1 MKHNTPAFTTALAL
15 LIAAACISCADSSTA
30 DSSTADSADT
40 SASDNTA
47 AVTDSAETAADPY
60 GGLEIRDFGGEVFHI
75 VGQNTTS
82 RQNFYFEELEGDLVN
97 DALHD
102 RDRAV
107 EERLNITLE
116 YTSHEDR
123 AEAANL
129 VQRAVTAG
137 EETYDMV
144 ITALSQG
151 INTLTTAEML
161 YDLREI
167 PYLTLDSV
175 YWNKSMYNNMHFFGK
190 QYFTTSPISA
200 QLYVTPIV
208 MIYNKRLAEDL
219 DLGNIYQ
226 VVLDGKWTVDLLAEM
241 TKDFSADLNS
251 DGKMDENDQWGLVVD
266 GTFGGA
272 LYTGAGL
279 DTIARTEN
287 AYTLTLDSAESIA
300 VIDKCS
306 SLFGDRNR
314 IINDMNGDKGYA
326 KIFRDGRA
334 LFMDYTILGVTNM
347 RDMDDD
353 FGIIP
358 CPKFDE
364 AQDTYYTA
372 CNTYLPSGIGVPMLC
387 SDPDGT
393 GLIMETMARASY
405 NIIVPAIYERTLNGK
420 VARDDESSR
429 MLDIIFENASFDFN
443 TAFDFNG
450 TAVLLRFAVTGDE
463 ENFVSKYTS
472 KQKAAQKQLD
482 KVVEFAKES

>member
-1 MKHNTPAFTTALAL
+1 MKHNKLTITAALAL
-15 LIAAACISCADSSTA
+15 LIATCISCADS
-30 DSSTADSADT
+30 DADT
-40 SASDNTA
+40 SANTSAPDNTA
-47 AVTDSAETAADPY
+47 AVTDTAQTAADPFE
-60 GGLEIRDFGGEVFHI
+60 GLEIRDFGGEVFHI

-116 YTSHEDR
+116 FTSHEDR
-123 AEAANL
+123 LEAANI
-129 VQRAVTAG
+129 VQRAVNAG

-151 INTLTTAEML
+151 INTLTTSEML

-226 VVLDGKWTVDLLAEM
+226 TVLDGKWTVELLSEM
-241 TKDFSADLNS
+241 MKDFSSDLNS
-251 DGKMDENDQWGLVVD
+251 DGKMDENDQWGLVID

-279 DTIARTEN
+279 DTIARTED
-287 AYTLTLDSAESIA
+287 AYTLTLDSAQSIA

-314 IINDMNGDKGYA
+314 VINDLNGDKGYA
-326 KIFRDGRA
+326 KIFREGRA

-364 AQDTYYTA
+364 AQETYYTA

-387 SDPDGT
+387 SDPEGT

-405 NIIVPAIYERTLNGK
+405 DIIVPAIYERTLNGK
-420 VARDDESSR
+420 VARDDESSL

-450 TAVLLRFAVTGDE
+450 TAVLLRQSVTGDI

-482 KVVEFAKES
+482 QVVEFAKEN

>member
-1 MKHNTPAFTTALAL
+1 MKRNIRFTAAL
-15 LIAAACISCADSSTA
+15 LAMLMAGTMASCADSSAPAETPTTTA
-30 DSSTADSADT
+30 AADT
-40 SASDNTA
+40 SLT
-47 AVTDSAETAADPY
+47 TETAEVTVDIY
-60 GGLEIRDFGGEVFHI
+60 EGLEARDFGGEVFHI

-82 RQNFYFEELEGDLVN
+82 RQNFYYEELEGDLVN

-107 EERLNITLE
+107 EERLNIKLE
-116 YTSHEDR
+116 FTSHDNR

-129 VQRAVTAG
+129 VRRAITAG
-137 EETYDMV
+137 DETYDMV
-144 ITALSQG
+144 ITALSDG

-190 QYFTTSPISA
+190 QYFTTGAISA

-208 MIYNKRLAEDL
+208 MMFNKRLAGDL

-226 VVLDGKWTVDLLAEM
+226 IVLDGKWTVDKLAEL

-251 DGKMDENDQWGLVVD
+251 DGKMDENDQWGLVID
-266 GTFGGA
+266 GTFGNA

-279 DTIARTEN
+279 DTVARTDDT
-287 AYTLTLDSAESIA
+287 YTLTLDSAQSIA
-300 VIDKCS
+300 VIDKCA
-306 SLFGDRNR
+306 SLFGNRNQV
-314 IINDMNGDKGYA
+314 INDKEGGKGYSS
-326 KIFRDGRA
+326 IFRNGNA
-334 LFMDYTILGVTNM
+334 LFMDYTVLGTMGM

-364 AQDTYYTA
+364 AQDQYYTA
-372 CNTYLPSGIGVPMLC
+372 CNTWLPSGIGVPMIC
-387 SDPDGT
+387 SDPEGT
-393 GLIMETMARASY
+393 GLIMETMARTSY
-405 NIIVPAIYERTLNGK
+405 EILVPAIYEKTLHGK
-420 VARDDESSR
+420 VARDDESSL

-443 TAFDFNG
+443 TVFNFSD
-450 TAVLLRFAVTGDE
+450 TATLLRYAVTGDE
-463 ENFVSKYTS
+463 ENFVSKYTK
-472 KQKAAQKQLD
+472 KQSAAQKSLD
-482 KVVEFAKES
+482 KVVEFAKEN